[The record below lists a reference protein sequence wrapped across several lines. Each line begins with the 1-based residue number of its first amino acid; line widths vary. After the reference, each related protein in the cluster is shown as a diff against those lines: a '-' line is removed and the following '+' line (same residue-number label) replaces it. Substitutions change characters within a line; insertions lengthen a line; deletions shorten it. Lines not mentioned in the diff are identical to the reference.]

1 MSEERVIIYIS
12 ATKQTTTAKWH
23 LEGMRPSD
31 LWIAVLHD
39 IAELKP
45 FLGESKVRIRFRDRT
60 REAVFYFWNEK
71 LIQAGQ
77 NKLDFWI
84 GKECKESEEKSMLHN
99 VTVKHEESKVLEKY
113 WLMRTIKDGDMYGQ
127 PPMPKRVISEKELDH
142 EPTPNEIA
150 QFLSDAKAD
159 FVSVVQNYRF
169 ESELP
174 FC

>member
-23 LEGMRPSD
+23 LEGMYPSD
-31 LWIAVLHD
+31 LWVAVLHD
-39 IAELKP
+39 IADLKP

-84 GKECKESEEKSMLHN
+84 GKECNESEEKSMLHN
-99 VTVKHEESKVLEKY
+99 VTIKHEENKALEQYWVMRAEKKEGKY
-113 WLMRTIKDGDMYGQ
+113 PIPY
-127 PPMPKRVISEKELDH
+127 SESFKEQELDH
-142 EPTPNEIA
+142 EPTPDEIA
-150 QFLSDAKAD
+150 QFLYDSKAD
-159 FVSVVQNYRF
+159 FVSVMQNYRF
-169 ESELP
+169 ANELP

>member
-12 ATKQTTTAKWH
+12 STKQTTTAKWR
-23 LEGMRPSD
+23 LEGMYPSD
-31 LWIAVLHD
+31 LWVAVLHD
-39 IAELKP
+39 ISDLKP

-71 LIQAGQ
+71 LIQAGR

-84 GKECKESEEKSMLHN
+84 GKECKESEGKSMLHN
-99 VTVKHEESKVLEKY
+99 VTVKREENKVLESY
-113 WLMRTIKDGDMYGQ
+113 YVMCATSDMGRR
-127 PPMPKRVISEKELDH
+127 KVEKELDH

-150 QFLSDAKAD
+150 QFPFDSKAD

-169 ESELP
+169 ENELP